1 MEEKEFDSI
10 NVIPLVDI
18 MLVLLTIVLTA
29 ATFIVQ
35 GSLPV
40 DLPKASQVQPLE
52 MRSYQ
57 IVIQQNGDFLFEGK
71 KVEFSELREIVKS
84 INKNSQIAILADRS
98 AQIQNLVKVLDLLK
112 EYDFK
117 KTYLRTELIR

>member
-35 GSLPV
+35 SSLPV